1 MTVYVKI
8 YDDETKWMYF
18 LIEDGELFKRYNRIG
33 NKVRSIVLLKNNL
46 IENQSTIKI
55 ILKAKTKSFGDE
67 VTDFYDKEM
76 VKVHSK

>member
-46 IENQSTIKI
+46 IENHQQ
-55 ILKAKTKSFGDE
+55 
-67 VTDFYDKEM
+67 
-76 VKVHSK
+76 

>member
-46 IENQSTIKI
+46 IEKWLKYTLNKFVKGKI
-55 ILKAKTKSFGDE
+55 N
-67 VTDFYDKEM
+67 
-76 VKVHSK
+76 